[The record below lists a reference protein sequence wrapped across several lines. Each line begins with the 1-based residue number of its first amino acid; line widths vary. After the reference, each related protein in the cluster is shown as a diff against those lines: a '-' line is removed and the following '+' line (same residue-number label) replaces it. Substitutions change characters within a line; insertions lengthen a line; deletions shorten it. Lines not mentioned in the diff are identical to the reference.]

1 MIEPAAQTQAPRPN
15 RNWGLWTFAT
25 VLILVMTA
33 AVWFASYRYFQ
44 SEELQRAEGRLSLYR
59 STVLAEVERF
69 EHLTQVLSVDPF
81 VIAALDGEPD
91 ARVNARLMDFA
102 EAAGLDAIFLMNP
115 DGLTTAASN
124 ARTPDTFVGQTYGFR
139 PYFQSALAGDR
150 GRFYGIGATT
160 GLPGYFIADPVRDG
174 QGEIIGVVAIKLNLL
189 PFEDSWRDA
198 GEEVMLADAQGVV
211 LLASDPAWR
220 YRTLGPLTEDE
231 RALIR
236 GARQFTGQPLDQL
249 DWLTDRDR
257 VTIAGQER
265 LHVATDD
272 LPFGWQLHYMA
283 SDEVV
288 ATRASLAA
296 GAVLVLAALG
306 LIVAQLQRGRRLGAA
321 LRRSE
326 AEEAVLRQANERL
339 ATEIEDRR
347 RAERR
352 LRETKEELERA
363 SRLAAL
369 GQLAAS
375 VTHELG
381 QPIAAMRNHLTAH
394 EITSGDR
401 DSKLTRFLGDLVDRM
416 EGITRQLKFF
426 ARSDTEPF
434 EEVDLRDCVAAVVEL
449 IRPSADV
456 AEVVIDYEDPTNP
469 VLARGSRLRLE
480 QVLTNLF
487 RNGIDAMEDA
497 SDRRLTV
504 RLGATES
511 DVWVEVTDE
520 GHGLGETSV
529 AQLSEPFYTTRESGQ
544 GMGLGL
550 AISTGILA
558 DHGGHLDARDGPRCG
573 TVFRM
578 VLPSA
583 TAQDIAA
590 Q

>member
-1 MIEPAAQTQAPRPN
+1 MLAAA
-15 RNWGLWTFAT
+15 
-25 VLILVMTA
+25 ILSLTA
-33 AVWFASYRYFQ
+33 VVWFASYRYFQ
-44 SEELQRAEGRLSLYR
+44 SEELQRAGGRLSLYR

-69 EHLTQVLSVDPF
+69 EHLTHVLSVDPY
-81 VIAALDGEPD
+81 VIAALEDGAND
-91 ARVNARLMDFA
+91 LLNTRLMDFA
-102 EAAGLDAIFLMNP
+102 QAAGLDAIFLMDV

-124 ARTPDTFVGQTYGFR
+124 ADTEGTFVGQTYAFR
-139 PYFQSALAGDR
+139 PYFQAALDGET

-160 GLPGYFIADPVRDG
+160 GLPGYFIADPVRDAG
-174 QGEIIGVVAIKLNLL
+174 GRVIGVVAIKINLL
-189 PFEDSWRDA
+189 PFEASWRDA

-220 YRTLGPLTEDE
+220 YRTLAPLTEAD
-231 RALIR
+231 RHLIQQ
-236 GARQFTGQPLDQL
+236 ARQFTGQPLDLL
-249 DWLTDRDR
+249 DWNVSGDRA
-257 VTIAGQER
+257 TILGAER
-265 LHVATDD
+265 LHVATED
-272 LPFGWQLHYMA
+272 LPFGWQLHYLA
-283 SDEVV
+283 SDEAMV
-288 ATRASLAA
+288 TRASLAA

-306 LIVAQLQRGRRLGAA
+306 LIVAQLQRARRLGAA

-326 AEEAVLRQANERL
+326 AEEADLRQANERL

-394 EITSGDR
+394 EITHHGDTR
-401 DSKLTRFLGDLVDRM
+401 LTRFMGDLVDRM

-434 EEVDLRDCVAAVVEL
+434 EQVDLRECVAAVVAL
-449 IRPSADV
+449 VRPSADV
-456 AEVVIDYEDPTNP
+456 ADVEIDYVAPAYP

-497 SDRRLTV
+497 QDRRLTV
-504 RLGATES
+504 RLGVE
-511 DVWVEVTDE
+511 DGGVWVDVADL
-520 GHGLGETSV
+520 GHGLGEASL

-558 DHGGHLDARDGPRCG
+558 DHGGHLDARDGVAGG
-573 TVFRM
+573 TVFRI
-578 VLPSA
+578 VLPLG
-583 TAQDIAA
+583 TQQDVAA